1 MLGVKI
7 KFFSP
12 ELENLNN
19 TGMQFQ
25 IPQFI
30 ETEDKVLGPLTLKQF
45 GYIGGATIV
54 VFLLF
59 YVLNFFLWL
68 LIAVLFG
75 GIAGSLAFVRV
86 NGRPLMIYA
95 STFLS
100 TIWSPKVYVFK
111 PTMPTRKLGE
121 NITVPA
127 DSNVV
132 LAPKKVSSV
141 DDKATGSRTFTFGG
155 IKGLRSWIET
165 SKNAI
170 PRREKPLPRDF
181 GTPREEISE
190 KFEVVRHLTGERE
203 VAKRVD
209 YR

>member
-1 MLGVKI
+1 
-7 KFFSP
+7 
-12 ELENLNN
+12 
-19 TGMQFQ
+19 MQFQ

-45 GYIGGATIV
+45 GYIGGAMIV

-68 LIAVLFG
+68 VIAVLFG
-75 GIAGSLAFVRV
+75 GIAGSLAFVKI

-95 STFLS
+95 SSFLGA
-100 TIWSPKVYVFK
+100 IWSPKLYVFK

-121 NITVPA
+121 NITVPV
-127 DSNVV
+127 DSNVI
-132 LAPKKVSSV
+132 LAAKKTSSV
-141 DDKATGSRTFTFGG
+141 DDKTAEAKTFTFGG

-181 GTPREEISE
+181 GTPREEIKE